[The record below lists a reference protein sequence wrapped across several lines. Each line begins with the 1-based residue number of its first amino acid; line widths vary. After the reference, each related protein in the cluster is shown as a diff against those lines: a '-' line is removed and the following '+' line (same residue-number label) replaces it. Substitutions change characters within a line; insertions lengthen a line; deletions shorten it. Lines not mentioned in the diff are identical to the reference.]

1 MDERRKADGGVRLCV
16 DYKCGVNER
25 IVQANHPIRKIDDVL
40 DSLRG
45 SRFYCKLDL
54 YKAYLHLKVDEE
66 SSNIQT
72 ISTHRGTY
80 RVNRLSFGIKTA
92 PSEFNRILAQILK
105 GVNKTEA
112 YFDDIIVHG
121 HTLDECKR
129 NLQACLQR
137 LSEFNLHVNKQKCS
151 FFKEKIEYLGREVEF
166 TKIRKSPTK
175 VQAIKDMSRPTSVEE
190 VKRFLGLVSYY
201 ARFFPNAST
210 VTFPLRRLLQKKV
223 KWEWTSE
230 CEAAFIQIK
239 AELCSDR
246 ILVPFNPELPL
257 VLTTDASPTGVAA
270 VISHTIN
277 GLEKPIAF
285 ASRSLTATE
294 CNYSQLDREALAI
307 IFGVSHFYYYLFGTH
322 FQLVTDN
329 QPISR
334 IFRHDRALPQMTSA
348 RLLRYAS
355 YLSGFNYTLK
365 FKKGSENKNV
375 DCLSRAPLKNF
386 KSSADI
392 AIGNEV
398 HAICAQSILQ
408 ISSPEIT
415 AETIKLETKK
425 DSGLSKIKSDLLKT
439 SNDSEFTLVNGIIFR
454 GERIYIPSSLRT
466 KVLEEL
472 HETHLGIT
480 KMKQLARRYVYWP
493 NIDKEIEHI
502 VKGCR
507 NCALTRSNPPTAP
520 VHPWDPPQ
528 ENWDRVHIDYAGPFQ
543 GFNFLLCIVARSK
556 WAEVKVL
563 KDAPSSSN
571 TELLLEQIF
580 AVHGYPRVLVSDNAT
595 IFQSDSFH
603 TYCSTRG
610 IFQKFTAPGH
620 PATNGLAERSVQTL
634 KNRLKTAST
643 DKIPMLEKVQRI
655 LMRYR
660 ATPLACGQSPAEL
673 YLHRK
678 LRIRLDAIFPHQPQV
693 SVINTPS
700 TRSFNEGERV
710 QVRMFVNNKIRMAIR
725 GNQKETWHTALYCVP
740 GFIRTSVETSHKPT
754 TFHIS
759 SQTKISYLWT
769 KQIFQHTNS

>member
-1 MDERRKADGGVRLCV
+1 
-16 DYKCGVNER
+16 
-25 IVQANHPIRKIDDVL
+25 
-40 DSLRG
+40 
-45 SRFYCKLDL
+45 
-54 YKAYLHLKVDEE
+54 
-66 SSNIQT
+66 
-72 ISTHRGTY
+72 
-80 RVNRLSFGIKTA
+80 
-92 PSEFNRILAQILK
+92 
-105 GVNKTEA
+105 
-112 YFDDIIVHG
+112 
-121 HTLDECKR
+121 
-129 NLQACLQR
+129 
-137 LSEFNLHVNKQKCS
+137 
-151 FFKEKIEYLGREVEF
+151 
-166 TKIRKSPTK
+166 
-175 VQAIKDMSRPTSVEE
+175 
-190 VKRFLGLVSYY
+190 
-201 ARFFPNAST
+201 
-210 VTFPLRRLLQKKV
+210 
-223 KWEWTSE
+223 
-230 CEAAFIQIK
+230 
-239 AELCSDR
+239 
-246 ILVPFNPELPL
+246 
-257 VLTTDASPTGVAA
+257 
-270 VISHTIN
+270 
-277 GLEKPIAF
+277 
-285 ASRSLTATE
+285 
-294 CNYSQLDREALAI
+294 
-307 IFGVSHFYYYLFGTH
+307 
-322 FQLVTDN
+322 
-329 QPISR
+329 
-334 IFRHDRALPQMTSA
+334 MTSA

-365 FKKGSENKNV
+365 FKKGNENKNV

-543 GFNFLLCIVARSK
+543 GFNFLLCIDARSK

-693 SVINTPS
+693 SVINTPP

-710 QVRMFVNNKIRMAIR
+710 QVRMFVNNKYEWQFGEIKRKLGTRHYIVSLDSSERQLKRHINQLRSTLVPKPKSVTFGPSKSFNIPIARKSVSEVPQTDTQHTANRPTPLM
-725 GNQKETWHTALYCVP
+725 GNQMLPEPQLHQRPQRQRRLPNKFSDYVLY
-740 GFIRTSVETSHKPT
+740 
-754 TFHIS
+754 
-759 SQTKISYLWT
+759 
-769 KQIFQHTNS
+769 